1 MATPLQTAESLGDFR
16 YEKLEIP
23 NMRINHVKQKLSSG
37 QPSIGTWLTTGH
49 LHVARMLARA
59 GFDWLT
65 LDMEHAP
72 YDWRETAAVVAAIAD
87 AGCVPLIRVPDGSH
101 SWIKRALDA
110 GAYGVVIP
118 MVDTVAQAQQAIAAA
133 KYPPTGNRSTGGG
146 MHNLNFDCSVED
158 YYLGANDQTLV
169 ILQTESPQ
177 GIANAPDIYAL
188 PGCDAVFIGPNDLKF
203 QMRSSDGNFPS
214 VDQFEQAIAQCV
226 QVGRNTHTPIGM
238 HVFTAEQVELRL
250 SQGMQFIAVSS
261 DLGLLADATLS
272 LTSQLKLSSQQDL
285 ARY

>member
-1 MATPLQTAESLGDFR
+1 
-16 YEKLEIP
+16 
-23 NMRINHVKQKLSSG
+23 MRINRVKQKLQSG
-37 QPSIGTWLTTGH
+37 QPSLGTWLTTGH
-49 LHVARMLARA
+49 LHIARLLARS

-118 MVDTVAQAQQAIAAA
+118 MVDTVAQAKLAIAAA

-146 MHNLNFDCSVED
+146 MHNLNFDCSTED

-177 GIANAPDIYAL
+177 GIANAAEIYAL
-188 PGCDAVFIGPNDLKF
+188 PGCDAIFIGPNDLKF
-203 QMRSSDGNFPS
+203 QMRTADGTFPS
-214 VDQFEQAIAQCV
+214 ADQFEQSIARCV
-226 QVGRNTHTPIGM
+226 EIGRQVQTPIGM
-238 HVFTAEQVELRL
+238 HVFSSEQAELRI
-250 SQGMQFIAVSS
+250 SQGMQFLAVSS
-261 DLGLLADATLS
+261 DLGLMASATQQV
-272 LTSQLKLSSQQDL
+272 TSQLKLSAQQDL

>member
-1 MATPLQTAESLGDFR
+1 MRGQITIAL
-16 YEKLEIP
+16 LEIP
-23 NMRINHVKQKLSSG
+23 IMRINRVKQKLQSG
-37 QPSIGTWLTTGH
+37 QPSLGTWLTTGH
-49 LHVARMLARA
+49 LHIARLLARS

-72 YDWRETAAVVAAIAD
+72 YDWREAAAVVAAIAD

-110 GAYGVVIP
+110 GAFGVVIP

-146 MHNLNFDCSVED
+146 MHNLNFDCSIEE

-188 PGCDAVFIGPNDLKF
+188 PGCDAIFIGPNDLKF
-203 QMRSSDGNFPS
+203 QMRSSDGSFPS
-214 VDQFEQAIAQCV
+214 ADAFEQAIAQCL
-226 QVGRNTHTPIGM
+226 QVGRNTRTPIGM
-238 HVFTAEQVELRL
+238 HVFTAEQAQLRL

-261 DLGLLADATLS
+261 DLGLMADATQT
-272 LTSQLKLSSQQDL
+272 LTSQLELSTQQDL